1 MVFSVKMSAS
11 ISDDEKPVSE
21 LIFPG
26 CIDIAVERFLTWSGY
41 SEYRDEDLL
50 KMGIDKIGHRKRI
63 ISWLD
68 TSFGGPRIPLN
79 DKKSIKSVNDKKAI
93 SAVFV
98 NDTAES
104 VDLIHLVSNESRN
117 SASGSD
123 GDDESNGKFSELA
136 VIPDCNDAYSGYSGY
151 STSSTDQR
159 RFGSWF
165 ENYVLNGG
173 NSDECLDDGKEQ
185 ELHDPCFMSE
195 PRAYYLI
202 GATDQGFSFQKML
215 DPTKMK
221 FYEHFGYPA
230 GCRQIELVGHEY
242 PEPDFDRDTGE
253 LQYLRLEAGKNRNLI
268 HVEY

>member
-1 MVFSVKMSAS
+1 MSAS
-11 ISDDEKPVSE
+11 ISNDEKSVSE
-21 LIFPG
+21 LISTS
-26 CIDIAVERFLTWSGY
+26 CIDIAVQRFLTWSGY
-41 SEYRDEDLL
+41 SQYRDEDLL
-50 KMGIDKIGHRKRI
+50 KLGIDRIGRRKRI

-68 TSFGGPRIPLN
+68 MSFGGPRISLN

-104 VDLIHLVSNESRN
+104 VDLIHLASNESRN
-117 SASGSD
+117 STFGSD

-151 STSSTDQR
+151 TTSPR
-159 RFGSWF
+159 YGSWF
-165 ENYVLNGG
+165 QNFVLNGG
-173 NSDECLDDGKEQ
+173 NSDEFCLDDGKEQ
-185 ELHDPCFMSE
+185 ELHDPRFMSE

-202 GATDQGFSFQKML
+202 GATDQGVSFQKML

-221 FYEHFGYPA
+221 CYEYFGYPA

-268 HVEY
+268 HVKY